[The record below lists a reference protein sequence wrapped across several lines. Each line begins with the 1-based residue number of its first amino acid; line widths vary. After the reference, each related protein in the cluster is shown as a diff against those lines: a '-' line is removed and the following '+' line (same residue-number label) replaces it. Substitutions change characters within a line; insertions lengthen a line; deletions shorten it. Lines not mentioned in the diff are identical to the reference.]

1 MDELLA
7 KVRLPESPASA
18 LRAIGWRVLFA
29 LAIITTVAAVAY
41 LDREGY
47 RDNATGETLGLLDAF
62 YYATVSASTTGYGD
76 IVPVTDSARLL
87 TTLVV
92 TPMRILFLILLVGTT
107 LEVLANRSK
116 KAFRWRTLRR
126 RLHDHVV
133 VCGYGVK
140 ARSALAYIAGSTA
153 NGEQPPPA
161 IVIDTDS
168 IAIESAVDAELP
180 AIHGSATEAET
191 LLAAGVDRA
200 SMVIVASNRDDT
212 NVLVV
217 LRARELSRRAKI
229 IASCRERA
237 NASLLQR
244 SGADTVIVSSDSA
257 GRLLGMAASTPSAA
271 AVISDLLRSGTGL
284 DVVEH
289 QTDSHP
295 DDDGPLAGDQP
306 VAVRRGGELL
316 PYERRMELHPGDAL
330 ICVRHVGG
338 TIGGREPDEEDNAR

>member
-1 MDELLA
+1 MEELLA
-7 KVRLPESPASA
+7 KVRLPENPASA
-18 LRAIGWRVLFA
+18 VRAIAWRMLLAV
-29 LAIITTVAAVAY
+29 AIITTVAAVAY
-41 LDREGY
+41 LDRDGY
-47 RDNATGETLGLLDAF
+47 RDNATGEPLDLLDAF

-76 IVPVTDSARLL
+76 IVPVSDSARLL

-107 LEVLANRSK
+107 LEVLANRSR

-140 ARSALAYIAGSTA
+140 ARSALAYITGSADGVEAG
-153 NGEQPPPA
+153 QA

-168 IAIESAVDAELP
+168 IAIEGAVEAELP
-180 AIHGSATEAET
+180 AIHGSATEADT

-200 SMVIVASNRDDT
+200 AMVLVASNRDDT
-212 NVLVV
+212 NVLIV
-217 LRARELSRRAKI
+217 LRARELNPGAKI
-229 IASCRERA
+229 IASCREQA
-237 NASLLQR
+237 NASLLER

-257 GRLLGMAASTPSAA
+257 GRLLGMAAASPSAA

-284 DVVEH
+284 DVVE
-289 QTDSHP
+289 QRAGATP
-295 DDDGPLAGDQP
+295 EDDGPRAGDQP
-306 VAVRRGGELL
+306 VAVRRGPELL
-316 PYERRMELHPGDAL
+316 AYEQGMELRAGDAL

-338 TIGGREPDEEDNAR
+338 KIGGEHATEDEATR